1 MSRQIK
7 KIIDRA
13 ALRENLYLIKN
24 KLKGKFIWAVV
35 KANAYGHGLK
45 EIIDCLNI
53 ADGLACISPD
63 EALNIR
69 DLGWKKEILLL
80 EGFFDQMDLLK
91 IIQSDSIP
99 VICTEEQV
107 KILINSELKSRI
119 PVYIKLNTGLNRLG
133 FNPEEAYIVYLKLK
147 ENNINVI
154 GISTHFANAE
164 INYPSESVASVKRQ
178 EKEFFSVNIP
188 VKRKCLS
195 NSGAA
200 LFYPNVNSNEVRI
213 GIALYGCSP
222 DLTISSSE
230 IGLKATQY
238 FTTEIIKL
246 NKVRKGS
253 GISYGSKYICQQDT
267 LVAVLAC
274 GYADGYPRNISSKGY
289 VLIKGHRAPIIGR
302 ICMDLMMVDVSHI
315 PNVCVGDLVE
325 LWGKNLLIEEVSD
338 FASTIPHVL
347 MCFESSRVPTLYLD

>member
-1 MSRQIK
+1 MSRPIK

-63 EALNIR
+63 EAMNIR

-119 PVYIKLNTGLNRLG
+119 PVYMN
-133 FNPEEAYIVYLKLK
+133 
-147 ENNINVI
+147 
-154 GISTHFANAE
+154 
-164 INYPSESVASVKRQ
+164 
-178 EKEFFSVNIP
+178 
-188 VKRKCLS
+188 
-195 NSGAA
+195 
-200 LFYPNVNSNEVRI
+200 
-213 GIALYGCSP
+213 
-222 DLTISSSE
+222 
-230 IGLKATQY
+230 
-238 FTTEIIKL
+238 
-246 NKVRKGS
+246 
-253 GISYGSKYICQQDT
+253 
-267 LVAVLAC
+267 
-274 GYADGYPRNISSKGY
+274 
-289 VLIKGHRAPIIGR
+289 
-302 ICMDLMMVDVSHI
+302 
-315 PNVCVGDLVE
+315 
-325 LWGKNLLIEEVSD
+325 
-338 FASTIPHVL
+338 
-347 MCFESSRVPTLYLD
+347 